1 MTAPIR
7 PGLDNRPVVTRVA
20 EKGRPSKSETSGSAG
35 ARSASELA
43 STGAASRQNETPL
56 ARALVSLEMRVSQ
69 AIRTTSSTGVEREE
83 TRTATLSV
91 RALADL
97 FDVEAQRPEPPPS
110 PPEGTPP
117 TEGDAAL
124 DPAGLSPSPGD
135 LLEKLRA
142 AFTPERTA
150 GRIVDFA
157 LSGFAA
163 SETRAAFGD
172 NEAGRQKFVDLM
184 QKAVDQGFA
193 EAKALFGE
201 LPEETQA
208 ELADTAVRVRDG
220 FSRFVA
226 QGLDP
231 SKSTPGGVY
240 ERARRA
246 QFSVEIEAT
255 AVESRRTAYNQKGGA
270 VANDPAAQSRVLVS
284 A

>member
-110 PPEGTPP
+110 PP
-117 TEGDAAL
+117 
-124 DPAGLSPSPGD
+124 
-135 LLEKLRA
+135 
-142 AFTPERTA
+142 
-150 GRIVDFA
+150 
-157 LSGFAA
+157 
-163 SETRAAFGD
+163 
-172 NEAGRQKFVDLM
+172 
-184 QKAVDQGFA
+184 
-193 EAKALFGE
+193 
-201 LPEETQA
+201 
-208 ELADTAVRVRDG
+208 
-220 FSRFVA
+220 SRY
-226 QGLDP
+226 LC
-231 SKSTPGGVY
+231 
-240 ERARRA
+240 
-246 QFSVEIEAT
+246 
-255 AVESRRTAYNQKGGA
+255 
-270 VANDPAAQSRVLVS
+270 S